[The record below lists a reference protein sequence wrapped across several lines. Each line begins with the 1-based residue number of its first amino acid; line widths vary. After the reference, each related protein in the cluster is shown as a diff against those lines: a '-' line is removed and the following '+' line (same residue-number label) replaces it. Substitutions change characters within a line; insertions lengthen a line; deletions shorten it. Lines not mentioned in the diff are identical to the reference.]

1 VRERERN
8 EPIEV
13 WRVVVRKKQLAI
25 ESVIQ
30 LENTVSQVAGDS
42 ALVVHQPACGAL
54 MSTHCHNYPKWGSY
68 LLWTKST
75 RESPET
81 AAAAELGLGEGDG
94 DRDGD
99 CDGDGEAGELGTE
112 LSA

>member
-1 VRERERN
+1 
-8 EPIEV
+8 
-13 WRVVVRKKQLAI
+13 
-25 ESVIQ
+25 
-30 LENTVSQVAGDS
+30 
-42 ALVVHQPACGAL
+42 
-54 MSTHCHNYPKWGSY
+54 MSTHSHNYPKWGSY